1 MAKTSFLS
9 FVKSIDVPGA
19 PLNDDDP
26 DCEQF
31 YPETITPARHHR
43 LLCSVLQRVAEGD
56 LRRVMIFWPPGSAKP
71 VAKSA
76 NVLMGDGRRVA
87 LGDVA
92 VGDEVIGKS
101 GRRCRVTAV
110 HDQGVLP
117 TLALVTDAG
126 RRLELEAT
134 HPVLTARGWV
144 NAGEIAVGDQLA
156 LMAAPSLDFVVS
168 DRDLARCA
176 LAGYICGDGS
186 VRLSK
191 NQYGSDAM
199 LAAITCG
206 DPVVADH
213 VVKVA
218 ADAGFTGSIAQYDYK
233 PGISTVRLTSGVREW
248 VRSIGLAGHGSRTK
262 FVPEFVFKCGVRG
275 ARAFLGAYLA
285 CDGSV
290 YLKNG
295 RNDTKTAAVDAVTT
309 SDALADGV
317 RSLLLRIGVDCYVRR
332 RAVNYFRKDGSQTIT
347 NRLTMRT
354 LHDTWRIER
363 KLAGHWVGAKFERFA
378 TMAGRQQR
386 IDQLYLPDRV
396 VAIEDAGEQPCACLT
411 VEGDNSF
418 VADDVVVH
426 NSTYASVCFPPWFM
440 GRKPRSNIITLS
452 YGGDLARKFGR
463 RCRSIVKSPI
473 YGDIFGTG
481 LVADVA
487 AADEW
492 NLENGS
498 TYMTNGL
505 ITGVTGNRADGLII
519 DDPVRGI
526 RDADSEAF
534 QKATYEAYIND
545 ARTRLKGYGW
555 QLIIQTRWNPR
566 DLSGM
571 LLPPDYDGRSG
582 FVTCTD
588 GHEWFVLNL
597 PYEAERPDDPLGRK
611 PGELLWTEAGSILN
625 PDDILAIK
633 RSADPVQQRTW
644 SALYQQRPTLGSATY
659 FKAEWFKTYM
669 HLPEHLRIYGASDYA
684 VTSKGGDYTVHGVIG
699 VDPKGDIYV
708 VDIWRDQV
716 TSDVSTEAFIDLVK
730 KHRPLVWAVDK
741 DLMTKSL
748 GPFIRKRMGERNV
761 FCNIDE
767 LPLGREDKA
776 MRARS
781 FQARAASG
789 RVYIPQNSEWVSEW
803 LREMLAFDKG
813 VHDDQVD
820 VAGLW
825 GRILDQM
832 IPATEPEDEPVDE
845 SADYGDDNA
854 HDEELI
860 P

>member
-56 LRRVMIFWPPGSAKP
+56 LRRVMIFWPPGSAK
-71 VAKSA
+71 
-76 NVLMGDGRRVA
+76 
-87 LGDVA
+87 
-92 VGDEVIGKS
+92 
-101 GRRCRVTAV
+101 
-110 HDQGVLP
+110 
-117 TLALVTDAG
+117 
-126 RRLELEAT
+126 
-134 HPVLTARGWV
+134 
-144 NAGEIAVGDQLA
+144 
-156 LMAAPSLDFVVS
+156 
-168 DRDLARCA
+168 
-176 LAGYICGDGS
+176 
-186 VRLSK
+186 
-191 NQYGSDAM
+191 
-199 LAAITCG
+199 
-206 DPVVADH
+206 
-213 VVKVA
+213 
-218 ADAGFTGSIAQYDYK
+218 
-233 PGISTVRLTSGVREW
+233 
-248 VRSIGLAGHGSRTK
+248 
-262 FVPEFVFKCGVRG
+262 
-275 ARAFLGAYLA
+275 
-285 CDGSV
+285 
-290 YLKNG
+290 
-295 RNDTKTAAVDAVTT
+295 
-309 SDALADGV
+309 
-317 RSLLLRIGVDCYVRR
+317 
-332 RAVNYFRKDGSQTIT
+332 
-347 NRLTMRT
+347 
-354 LHDTWRIER
+354 
-363 KLAGHWVGAKFERFA
+363 
-378 TMAGRQQR
+378 
-386 IDQLYLPDRV
+386 
-396 VAIEDAGEQPCACLT
+396 
-411 VEGDNSF
+411 
-418 VADDVVVH
+418 
-426 NSTYASVCFPPWFM
+426 STYASVCFPPWFM

-659 FKAEWFKTYM
+659 FKAEWFKTYT

-761 FCNIDE
+761 FCSIDE